1 MVAYRFVKR
10 SVEKLMSRRQNNYVS
25 ADGRDIRGSTL
36 QFPHIVFDV
45 LENIDVKNAIELLL
59 RCERR

>member
-25 ADGRDIRGSTL
+25 ADSQMRGSTL